1 MTRTSPEHQNG
12 ARTSGARIIANRQS
26 IRKDFEHLLEVTLIR
41 KHQDSPAAYN
51 VQNGS
56 GRECIAEYL
65 FETAAQQK
73 KWNDGFYAWRNML
86 KWKRGQ
92 DYVISRHL
100 ALLSTGPVTLDV
112 YYCPEP
118 TKERIMKPVQ
128 IKRYPDYMIQTAAK
142 CGERIEIV
150 LESGQ
155 AATALRFNFYGLR
168 RAIEKEQAEAQF
180 PDFMRATLIV
190 RENRLIISPPENS
203 SDAVA
208 LAFAK
213 ALAQIPDRIPTQT
226 LTHTPAPPHDPCA
239 AYAPPNNPLV
249 QAQDTAA
256 FEDAIEA
263 WFAAPAPEPEQAD
276 RTSCPTTEPS
286 DEKTP

>member
-1 MTRTSPEHQNG
+1 MIRTSPEQDQNKPRTSR
-12 ARTSGARIIANRQS
+12 ARTSWARITANRQS
-26 IRKDFEHLLEVTLIR
+26 IRKDFEYLLEVTLIR
-41 KHQDSPAAYN
+41 KHQDSPAIN
-51 VQNGS
+51 TE
-56 GRECIAEYL
+56 RECIAEYL

-92 DYVISRHL
+92 DYAISRHL

-150 LESGQ
+150 LESEQ
-155 AATALRFNFYGLR
+155 AATAMRFNFYGLR

-226 LTHTPAPPHDPCA
+226 LMHTPAPPHDPYA
-239 AYAPPNNPLV
+239 AYMAPSNPLV

-263 WFAAPAPEPEQAD
+263 WLAAPAPEPAD
-276 RTSCPTTEPS
+276 QVGCPTTEPS

>member
-1 MTRTSPEHQNG
+1 MKQSQL
-12 ARTSGARIIANRQS
+12 RIIANKHS
-26 IRKDFEHLLEVTLIR
+26 VRKDFERLLEVALIR
-41 KHQDSPAAYN
+41 QDSPAA
-51 VQNGS
+51 GE
-56 GRECIAEYL
+56 REQIAEYL

-73 KWNDGFYAWRNML
+73 RWNDGFYAWRNML

-92 DYVISRHL
+92 DYATSRHL

-128 IKRYPDYMIQTAAK
+128 IKRYPDYMIQAAAK
-142 CGERIEIV
+142 SSERIEIV
-150 LESGQ
+150 LESEQ
-155 AATALRFNFYGLR
+155 AAAAMRFSFYGLR

-190 RENRLIISPPENS
+190 RDNRLIISPPENS

-213 ALAQIPDRIPTQT
+213 ALGQVPEPNYTPTP
-226 LTHTPAPPHDPCA
+226 THAPAPQFDPYA
-239 AYAPPNNPLV
+239 AYTAPSNPLV

-263 WFAAPAPEPEQAD
+263 WLGAPTPEPEQAD
-276 RTSCPTTEPS
+276 KTSCPTTEPS
-286 DEKTP
+286 GEKTS